1 MRRSRIGTLGR
12 VPTQLQCSVLK
23 YQRRH
28 VAFSPGGARFVRA
41 GEVHRFEAFMANFSA
56 WVMFYGPMGGE
67 LRGEVGGETP

>member
-1 MRRSRIGTLGR
+1 MRRSRIGTLGC

-28 VAFSPGGARFVRA
+28 VAFSPGDALFVRT
-41 GEVHRFEAFMANFSA
+41 GEVHRIEAFTADFSA

-67 LRGEVGGETP
+67 LRGEVGSETP